1 MHSEASLIYAMAPT
15 ISVSLVTGLVAST
28 SWVTQKN
35 KITWRQS
42 PRFSRVRKYFVTF
55 RRRRRE
61 FRVFV
66 VLLPCPRSILAKK
79 SLFRTFTSCYYKPRL
94 REARFWGRK
103 WPRERHIF
111 NNLLFLKPEWAID
124 SEAMRA
130 RGIIFCFSKIQL
142 VGPKYR
148 DKTSLASKNIVQLP
162 FLA

>member
-1 MHSEASLIYAMAPT
+1 MQNAFRGFSYFCREAKDPRENAMAQT

-35 KITWRQS
+35 KITWPQS
-42 PRFSRVRKYFVTF
+42 PRFFRVRKYFVTF

-103 WPRERHIF
+103 WPRERRKKRTSTD
-111 NNLLFLKPEWAID
+111 LPL
-124 SEAMRA
+124 SCRRA
-130 RGIIFCFSKIQL
+130 VWKVFDRRS
-142 VGPKYR
+142 V
-148 DKTSLASKNIVQLP
+148 
-162 FLA
+162 